1 MHPTINIAVKAA
13 RAAGRII
20 MRASEQLDRI
30 QVMEK
35 GQQDFVTNID
45 QQAEQEIIGILQASF
60 PNHSILGEE
69 SGESGSNNHQWII
82 DPIDGT
88 ANFIRGLPHFSISIA
103 LCVDGRPEHGVI
115 YDPVR
120 DELFSASRGKGAQL
134 NGRRLRVSPQHK
146 LAPATLATGIPF
158 KRRSQLPQYQDCFNQ
173 LLPQITDIRRG
184 GSAALD
190 LAYVA
195 AGRLDG
201 YWEIGL
207 GPWDIAAGLLLVQ
220 EAGGLIGDFQGGQ
233 ACFDRGEVVAANP
246 KLFKLLL
253 QQVAPH
259 FKAKAAE

>member
-146 LAPATLATGIPF
+146 LAPCAQHSSSNQSLFHPEYLQVFINHPWGCRTWQPA
-158 KRRSQLPQYQDCFNQ
+158 SHCCFRQKNSHR
-173 LLPQITDIRRG
+173 T
-184 GSAALD
+184 ALSPSP
-190 LAYVA
+190 VP
-195 AGRLDG
+195 G
-201 YWEIGL
+201 
-207 GPWDIAAGLLLVQ
+207 
-220 EAGGLIGDFQGGQ
+220 
-233 ACFDRGEVVAANP
+233 N
-246 KLFKLLL
+246 
-253 QQVAPH
+253 
-259 FKAKAAE
+259 

>member
-1 MHPTINIAVKAA
+1 MNPTLNIAVKAA
-13 RAAGRII
+13 RAAGRIV

-30 QVMEK
+30 QIEEK
-35 GQQDFVTNID
+35 GHQDFVTNID
-45 QQAEQEIIGILQASF
+45 KQAEQEIINIIHSAYPTHSF
-60 PNHSILGEE
+60 LGEE
-69 SGESGSNNHQWII
+69 NGAIGDHNHQWII

-103 LCVDGRPEHGVI
+103 LTIDGRIEHGVI

-120 DELFSASRGKGAQL
+120 DELFTASRGQGAKM
-134 NGRRLRVSPQHK
+134 NDRRLRVSPLIK
-146 LAPATLATGIPF
+146 LNQATLATGIPF
-158 KRRSQLPQYQDCFNQ
+158 KRPKKLPQYSQCLSH

-195 AGRLDG
+195 AGRVDG

-220 EAGGLIGDFQGGQ
+220 EAGGLYSDFSGGNQ
-233 ACFDRGEVVAANP
+233 CFDRGEVIAANP
-246 KLFKLLL
+246 KLFKQLL
-253 QQVAPH
+253 QQVGPAFQDP
-259 FKAKAAE
+259 AR